1 MSEETSLGAMLR
13 EARERRGE
21 TLEQA
26 HQQTAISPV
35 LLQELESG
43 EFQVEPVYARL
54 AAANYASY
62 LGLDSK
68 EVATR
73 FDLQFGRPDFPSP
86 TRTYLRHFGPP
97 NFLSAALNSI
107 LSRRT
112 PPFWKT
118 GAAAAAIALAVLLAI
133 FFSGEPEEPSPP
145 PVEAA
150 EVPPTLPLQ
159 EESEPAAAA
168 LQEES
173 EPAAAAL
180 QEESEPASAALQ
192 EESGPAAAALQEE
205 SGPAAAALQEE
216 SEPVA
221 AALQEGSGPA
231 ATALQEEPVSAT
243 EDEGVATD
251 LAPPLVLRAE
261 AVDSTWVRVRWDGG
275 TGSAE
280 EIIPGGESRQWEA
293 ADNFVVFA
301 GRAHGVRFYLQ
312 GQLLGEGRLGDPTQ
326 VLRFRASLD
335 EVVLLGKDL
344 TPLSPSTANPGGTP
358 SP

>member
-1 MSEETSLGAMLR
+1 MSEEISLGALLR
-13 EARERRGE
+13 EARERRGD

-26 HQQTAISPV
+26 QQQTAISLG
-35 LLQELESG
+35 LLRELESD
-43 EFQVEPVYARL
+43 EFRVEPVYARL
-54 AAANYASY
+54 AAVNYAAY

-97 NFLSAALNSI
+97 NFLSAAFNSI

-112 PPFWKT
+112 PPFWKI

-159 EESEPAAAA
+159 EESESAAAALQEESQPAAAA

-173 EPAAAAL
+173 E
-180 QEESEPASAALQ
+180 SAA
-192 EESGPAAAALQEE
+192 
-205 SGPAAAALQEE
+205 
-216 SEPVA
+216 V
-221 AALQEGSGPA
+221 
-231 ATALQEEPVSAT
+231 ALQEEPVTAT

-261 AVDSTWVRVRWDGG
+261 AVDSTWVRVQWDGG

-293 ADNFVVFA
+293 ADNFVVIA

-344 TPLSPSTANPGGTP
+344 APLSPSTANPEGPP

>member
-13 EARERRGE
+13 EARQRRGE

-54 AAANYASY
+54 AATNYASY
-62 LGLDSK
+62 LGLDP
-68 EVATR
+68 EEIATR
-73 FDLQFGRPDFPSP
+73 FDRQFGRPDFPSP
-86 TRTYLRHFGPP
+86 TRAYLRNFGPP

-107 LSRRT
+107 FSRRT
-112 PPFWKT
+112 PPFWKIV
-118 GAAAAAIALAVLLAI
+118 AAAAAIALAVLLAI

-150 EVPPTLPLQ
+150 EVPPTLPLEESETAVATPL
-159 EESEPAAAA
+159 EESEPTAAAP
-168 LQEES
+168 LEES
-173 EPAAAAL
+173 ET
-180 QEESEPASAALQ
+180 
-192 EESGPAAAALQEE
+192 
-205 SGPAAAALQEE
+205 
-216 SEPVA
+216 
-221 AALQEGSGPA
+221 
-231 ATALQEEPVSAT
+231 ATTTLQEEPVTAT
-243 EDEGVATD
+243 EVEGGATD
-251 LAPPLVLRAE
+251 LASPLVLRAE

-280 EIIPGGESRQWEA
+280 EIIPAGESRQWEA
-293 ADNFVVFA
+293 ADNFMVFA

-312 GQLLGEGRLGDPTQ
+312 GQLLGEGRLGDPTR
-326 VLRFRASLD
+326 VLRFRASPG
-335 EVVLLGKDL
+335 EVVLLGADL
-344 TPLSPSTANPGGTP
+344 TPLAPRDSTANPGGPP

>member
-68 EVATR
+68 EIATR

-86 TRTYLRHFGPP
+86 TRTYLRNFGPP

-112 PPFWKT
+112 PPFWKI

-159 EESEPAAAA
+159 EQSQPAAALQEQSQSAAAA
-168 LQEES
+168 LQEQS
-173 EPAAAAL
+173 QSAAAAL
-180 QEESEPASAALQ
+180 QEQSQPA
-192 EESGPAAAALQEE
+192 
-205 SGPAAAALQEE
+205 
-216 SEPVA
+216 
-221 AALQEGSGPA
+221 
-231 ATALQEEPVSAT
+231 ALQEEPVTAT

-261 AVDSTWVRVRWDGG
+261 AVDSTWVRVQWDGG

-344 TPLSPSTANPGGTP
+344 TPLSPSTANPEGPP